1 MKTVVICVIVLFIA
15 MFASFAH
22 ALESFTLYDNFNAK
36 FINEDLW
43 FGWEDIDTGVNILD
57 EVRQISSGRLH
68 MLSRFYGNMSS
79 NTGQSRGFYDLMVTD
94 PDTITAM
101 EATVQVARIEADSCP
116 TNSTPTTAAVVL
128 GGAFFN
134 TGTPTGGSELNDVL
148 AYIRIELVSNSTN
161 KPGILEVTGY
171 VSQCNDSTCSSSTA
185 LQSETL
191 GTIKVGVNTNL
202 SIQWDQPN
210 HQFIFK
216 FGSLAPVFVAY
227 GVSDTS
233 LPGLDFKTLR
243 LRNYIANCT
252 AEPRLVSFVEAYFD
266 NVFVNQSAV
275 P

>member
-22 ALESFTLYDNFNAK
+22 ALESFALYDNFNAK

-43 FGWEDIDTGVNILD
+43 FGWEDIDTGVNVLE

-79 NTGQSRGFYDLMVTD
+79 NTGESHGFYDLMFTD

-101 EATVQVARIEADSCP
+101 QATVQVARIEADSCP

-134 TGTPTGGSELNDVL
+134 TGTPTAGSELNDVL
-148 AYIRIELVSNSTN
+148 AYIRIELASNSTN

-171 VSQCNDSTCSSSTA
+171 VSQCNDSTCSTNTVVQST
-185 LQSETL
+185 TL
-191 GTIKVGVNTNL
+191 GTVKVKGKTNL

-210 HQFIFK
+210 HQFIFQL
-216 FGSLAPVFVAY
+216 GTLTPVSVKY
-227 GVSDTS
+227 TVSDTS
-233 LPGLDFKTLR
+233 PPGFSFKDLR

-252 AEPRLVSFVEAYFD
+252 AEPRLMGFGEAYFS
-266 NVFVNQSAV
+266 NVYVNESAA